1 MILIRQ
7 RLQTVLEDTLT
18 KTQFGF
24 RPSRSTSHALFLTR
38 RMQDIAEQQGSNLII
53 TFLGWEKASH
63 KVQHEKQHVALRRF
77 GVHQHFFDVI
87 KRKLIPTFASLSKMN
102 LDEFGTSS
110 TKRQAAG
117 IRQGCPLS
125 LYLFVLG
132 MSIID
137 HDISHSLDR
146 RTIRSRKAGIESD
159 RIYYSDDIVL
169 HMRQTEC
176 FWAVE
181 RISKQFGLLLNGR
194 KCSHFAMNR
203 T

>member
-77 GVHQHFFDVI
+77 GVHQHFIDVI

-102 LDEFGTSS
+102 LVHPQQNG
-110 TKRQAAG
+110 R
-117 IRQGCPLS
+117 RQG
-125 LYLFVLG
+125 LG
-132 MSIID
+132 
-137 HDISHSLDR
+137 
-146 RTIRSRKAGIESD
+146 KAVHYPSTFLCW
-159 RIYYSDDIVL
+159 V
-169 HMRQTEC
+169 
-176 FWAVE
+176 
-181 RISKQFGLLLNGR
+181 
-194 KCSHFAMNR
+194 
-203 T
+203 